1 MATEF
6 DLLVAGGGIAGLTAG
21 LVAARLGRK
30 TLILTGGVFG
40 GHLLSIE
47 KIDGYPGFPDGVAG
61 YDLVP
66 MTQGQAVEAG
76 AELAMTEITGLGP
89 DGANWRVSAGDGDY
103 LARALIVATGTGLRK
118 LGIPGEESL
127 RGKGVS
133 HCASCDAPLLRDRPV
148 AVVGGGDSALQE
160 ALTLAGAASQV
171 TILHRGDAL
180 SGQAVYRSAV
190 EAHPKIEIRYNAE
203 IEEIIGD
210 GVVSGVRLRGSG
222 DVIDVDGV
230 FIYVGLRPESDFL
243 AGVLDLAPSGHIP
256 TDGALQTGLNGVF
269 AAGTVRAGAPGRA
282 VAAAGDGTLAAIS
295 ADRYLADG
303 AQPA

>member
-1 MATEF
+1 MPAEF
-6 DLLVAGGGIAGLTAG
+6 DIVVAGGGISGLTAG
-21 LVAARLGRK
+21 MEAARLGRK

-61 YDLVP
+61 YELVP

-76 AELAMTEITGLGP
+76 AELAMTEITGLEHEGE
-89 DGANWRVSAGDGDY
+89 GWRVTAGDGEY
-103 LARALIVATGTGLRK
+103 HALAVIIATGTGLK
-118 LGIPGEESL
+118 TLDVPGEESL

-133 HCASCDAPLLRDRPV
+133 HCASCDAPLLRDKPV

-160 ALTLAGAASQV
+160 ALTLAAAASRV
-171 TILHRGDAL
+171 TILHRGGAL
-180 SGQAVYRSAV
+180 SGQAAYREQVDAN
-190 EAHPKIEIRYNAE
+190 AKIDIRFNSE

-210 GVVSGVRLRGSG
+210 GVVTGVRLQGG
-222 DVIDVDGV
+222 DILNVDGV
-230 FIYVGLRPESDFL
+230 FIYVGLRPETAFL
-243 AGVLDLAPSGHIP
+243 ADRLDLAASGHIP
-256 TDGALQTGLNGVF
+256 ADGALRTGLTGVL

-303 AQPA
+303 GWSA